1 MAQWDTILFDL
12 DGTLIDT
19 IDDLARATEQVL
31 AEWGFGNADGS
42 PVHNRDAYHQF
53 VGNGIRKLLERA
65 FGGKLSD
72 DELDKAFARF
82 IEVYDAH
89 CADKTAPYDGI
100 VPLLDKLKEHGY
112 RMGVV
117 TNKAEAQARRLA
129 KKFFEPYG
137 FCCVYGSAADRPNKP
152 HPQVVQM
159 ALSDC
164 GTVAERTLFVGDS
177 NVDVETAHNAGLVCG
192 GAVWGF
198 RGEEELRRAGA
209 EIFLHQPLDLLQVLE
224 I

>member
-31 AEWGFGNADGS
+31 AEWGFGNVDGS

-164 GTVAERTLFVGDS
+164 GAVAERTLFVGDS

-209 EIFLHQPLDLLQVLE
+209 EILLHQPLDLLQVLE

>member
-19 IDDLARATEQVL
+19 IDDLASSTEQVL
-31 AEWGFGNADGS
+31 TEWGFGNADGT
-42 PVHNRDAYHQF
+42 PVHTREAYHQF

-65 FGGKLSD
+65 FGGRLPEA
-72 DELDKAFARF
+72 ELDKAFVRF
-82 IEVYDAH
+82 IEIYDAH
-89 CADKTAPYDGI
+89 CADKTAPYEGI
-100 VPLLDKLKEHGY
+100 VPLLDELKARGY

-129 KKFFEPYG
+129 TKFFESYG
-137 FCCVYGSAADRPNKP
+137 FCCVYGSVADRPNKP
-152 HPQVVQM
+152 HPQVVQL
-159 ALSDC
+159 ALADC
-164 GTVAERTLFVGDS
+164 DAVGEGTLFVGDS
-177 NVDVETAHNAGLVCG
+177 NVDVETAHNAGLVCA
-192 GAVWGF
+192 GACWGF

-209 EIFLHQPLDLLQVLE
+209 EILLRQPLDLLQVLG

>member
-209 EIFLHQPLDLLQVLE
+209 EILLHQPLDLLQVLE

>member
-1 MAQWDTILFDL
+1 MAQWNTILFDL

-19 IDDLARATEQVL
+19 IDDLSAATEQVL
-31 AEWGFGNADGS
+31 TEWGCGNADGT
-42 PVHNRDAYHQF
+42 PVHTRDDYHQF

-65 FGGKLSD
+65 FEGKISD
-72 DELDKAFARF
+72 EELDKAFARF
-82 IEVYDAH
+82 IDIYDVH

-100 VPLLDKLKEHGY
+100 VPLLDALKAKGY

-117 TNKAEAQARRLA
+117 TNKAEAQARRLS
-129 KKFFEPYG
+129 KKFFESYG
-137 FCCVYGSAADRPNKP
+137 FLCVYGSVADRPNKP
-152 HPQVVQM
+152 HPQVVEM

-164 GTVAERTLFVGDS
+164 GATVENTLFVGDS
-177 NVDVETAHNAGLVCG
+177 NVDVETAHNAKLVCA
-192 GAVWGF
+192 GASWGF

-209 EIFLHQPLDLLQVLE
+209 EILLDHPMDLLKVLD